1 MNINLGHINKI
12 ASVSVILKDDS
23 YVFNVVVLKF
33 KNKLLQ
39 IVKQVDYI
47 HTVEELLKV
56 TGKYNSFILH
66 FSGKGILNKKVENSI
81 NYRSKIFMNA
91 NLEDFYFT
99 DLVSK
104 EFVFTSVIRKSV
116 VQEIVDLFN
125 IKLNHIIG
133 VSSGP
138 FVLDV
143 LKTQLNDDSL
153 ITSGNELIYEKDELK
168 SFRKLKEPIVK
179 NYKLDNKSVN
189 QNEIPAVAHASLF
202 FNSNENFVLPQDD
215 LFSKIETEQ
224 KNIFIRFGTFTLGF
238 FILIL
243 LGNMVYLEQLN
254 KTITS
259 NYTEI
264 SLSEETLNQV
274 GKLTEEK
281 SRKEKMLSS
290 SGLMNKQFLTY
301 FLKEISNSLPNEIV
315 FNRISLRPYVNE
327 IKKNFKIEIKENMIY
342 VLGETQTSNIL
353 SEWIIKIKQKEWIG
367 KIDILNY
374 AYSKG
379 RGEFELKIE
388 IINV

>member
-1 MNINLGHINKI
+1 
-12 ASVSVILKDDS
+12 
-23 YVFNVVVLKF
+23 
-33 KNKLLQ
+33 
-39 IVKQVDYI
+39 
-47 HTVEELLKV
+47 
-56 TGKYNSFILH
+56 
-66 FSGKGILNKKVENSI
+66 
-81 NYRSKIFMNA
+81 MNA